1 MSSFKPLSFF
11 SGPMAQSFF
20 ASWKSKQD
28 KSYPFLKESKWH
40 LLKNKDNVS
49 LLAALTEVQNARG
62 TLILLHGWEG
72 SIHSSYIVRTANH
85 FFEKGYSIFRLNL
98 RDHGETHHLNEGI
111 FNGSLFEETYEAVR
125 VLSTKADKTKPV
137 YLIGF
142 SLGGNFVLRILQRHS
157 LEKKQNQ
164 LQNLKYS
171 FSISP
176 ALDPYEA
183 TVKMDEHPLLKK
195 YFLRSWAKSLIK
207 KAKLFPFL
215 YQFENIYK
223 HKSVMDLT
231 ERMISNHSEFADV
244 FDYFSTYTLKP
255 EFFNKI
261 KTPVTI
267 LTSADDP
274 VIPVSHFYEIPK
286 NPYLEVVV
294 ESKGGHCGFIE
305 DIKRNAYYWKIME
318 RKMS

>member
-1 MSSFKPLSFF
+1 MSSFKPLPFF
-11 SGPMAQSFF
+11 SGPMIQSLF

-28 KSYPFLKESKWH
+28 KSYPFLKKSRWH
-40 LLKNKDNVS
+40 LIKTDGNVS
-49 LLAALTEVQNARG
+49 LLAALNEVEEAKG

-85 FFEKGYSIFRLNL
+85 FLQKGFSIFRLNL

-125 VLSTKADKTKPV
+125 ILSLKTDKTKPV

-142 SLGGNFVLRILQRHS
+142 SLGGNFVLRILHRHS
-157 LEKKQNQ
+157 LEKKSNQ
-164 LQNLKYS
+164 IQNLKYS

-183 TVKMDEHPLLKK
+183 TLKMDEHPILKK
-195 YFLRSWAKSLIK
+195 YFLKAWSRSLKK
-207 KAKLFPFL
+207 KAALFPFL
-215 YQFENIYK
+215 YEFGNISR

-231 ERMISNHSEFADV
+231 EKLISDYSEFADV
-244 FDYFSTYTLKP
+244 LEYFSTYTLKP
-255 EFFNKI
+255 DFFSKI
-261 KTPVTI
+261 KTPVTV

-274 VIPVSHFYEIPK
+274 VIPVSHFYTIPR

-305 DIKRNAYYWKIME
+305 DGNRNAYYWKIME
-318 RKMS
+318 RKMN